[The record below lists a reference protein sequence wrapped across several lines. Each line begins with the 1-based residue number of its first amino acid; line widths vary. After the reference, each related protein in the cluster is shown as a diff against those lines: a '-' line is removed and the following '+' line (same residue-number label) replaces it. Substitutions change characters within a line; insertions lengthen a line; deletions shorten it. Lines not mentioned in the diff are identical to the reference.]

1 MAARRPFLRRP
12 ARAEFRDAQPLEKS
26 IVWRVRMHIN
36 VHALIS
42 IDAHVRIH
50 VKARALILIDAR
62 THTYRETCSYAYI

>member
-1 MAARRPFLRRP
+1 MVARRPFLRRP

-26 IVWRVRMHIN
+26 IVWVRMHIN

-50 VKARALILIDAR
+50 VKAHALIFIDAR